1 MAAVVLVVLVTA
13 INDWTKERQFRG
25 LQKKLD
31 TDARFSVLRDGHI
44 HQLPVAELVVGDI
57 AKFTYGNTFPVDGIL
72 IHVGFSA
79 DRPAFHSWTNV
90 LTAYPAFCIIR
101 E

>member
-1 MAAVVLVVLVTA
+1 MLVVLVTA

-31 TDARFSVLRDGHI
+31 TDARFSVLRDGDI

-72 IHVGFSA
+72 VHVG
-79 DRPAFHSWTNV
+79 
-90 LTAYPAFCIIR
+90 
-101 E
+101 